1 MPKKT
6 PTAEPS
12 ATDAVPD
19 TPLHPPEVSKPPG
32 ALRRLGLFG
41 LDAIEAPVLAAVAL
55 RAPLLLV
62 GSHGT
67 AKTLLLLRI
76 SEALGLEC
84 RHYNASLLN
93 FDDLIGFPVPSA
105 DGSLTYAKT
114 PAAIWGAGA
123 VIFDEISRCRP
134 EVQNKL
140 FPIVHERK
148 VQGLPLES
156 LEHRWA
162 AMNPPCVD
170 GGEDGWS
177 GSEPLD
183 AALADRFA
191 FVVRMPA
198 WSTFSID
205 ERRAVIAAEERPLGS
220 LECSAFARRIEG
232 IRAALGACETA
243 WGTAITDYV
252 RIVVDLLAT
261 SEIDLS
267 PRRANYLRRNIL
279 AVHAVFA
286 SAGVTWDPSEATLLA
301 LAASIPQQ
309 AQGRDVPVMKLKT
322 AHREAMKIAT
332 LDPADP
338 LRLVLATTDPLRR
351 LEVACGA
358 SWDSRATEFS
368 NVVIDAL
375 AELRPGARD
384 AAAAYIVESGH
395 LGRLNSAVASQV
407 GEIYR
412 RLAVTQKVDDP
423 VHTSSKAW
431 KTWGRMKEVLATLDP
446 ESARDRRCANALVA
460 LFVESTLKTP
470 EDVDAAHGR
479 FLTVS
484 EVLGAVA

>member
-1 MPKKT
+1 MPKKAST
-6 PTAEPS
+6 RTDSPCDTVPTATVERPQAPAPQS
-12 ATDAVPD
+12 
-19 TPLHPPEVSKPPG
+19 

-41 LDAIEAPVLAAVAL
+41 IDAIEAPILAAVAL
-55 RAPLLLV
+55 RAPLLLI

-67 AKTLLLLRI
+67 AKTLMLLRI
-76 SEALGLEC
+76 SEALGIEC
-84 RHYNASLLN
+84 RHYNASLIN

-140 FPIVHERK
+140 FPIVHEKK
-148 VQGLPLES
+148 VQGLALES

-162 AMNPPCVD
+162 AMNPPRAD
-170 GGEDGWS
+170 GDQDGWI

-191 FVVRMPA
+191 FVVRIPA
-198 WSTFSID
+198 WSEFSID
-205 ERRAVIAAEERPLGS
+205 DRRAVIAAREEPLPAS
-220 LECSAFARRIEG
+220 ERAAFARRVEG
-232 IRAALGACETA
+232 VRAALGPCEIS

-252 RIVVDLLAT
+252 RLVVDLLAT
-261 SEIDLS
+261 SGIDLS

-286 SAGVTWDPSEATLLA
+286 SAGATWDPSEATLLA
-301 LAASIPQQ
+301 LAASIPQP
-309 AQGRDVPVMKLKT
+309 AQGCDVPVMKLKT

-338 LRLVLATTDPLRR
+338 LRLVLATADPLRR
-351 LEVACGA
+351 LEIACSA
-358 SWDSRATEFS
+358 SWESRATEFS
-368 NVVIDAL
+368 NVVIDVL
-375 AELRPGARD
+375 ADLRPGARD
-384 AAAAYIVESGH
+384 AAAAYIVEAGH
-395 LGRLNSAVASQV
+395 IGRLNPAVASQV
-407 GEIYR
+407 AEMYR
-412 RLAVTQKVDDP
+412 RLAVTQKLDTP
-423 VHTSSKAW
+423 AHTSSQEW
-431 KTWGRMKEVLATLDP
+431 KTWGRMKDVLAQLDP
-446 ESARDRRCANALVA
+446 ASARDHRCANALVA
-460 LFVESTLKTP
+460 LFVERTLRTP

-484 EVLGAVA
+484 DVFGALA

>member
-1 MPKKT
+1 M
-6 PTAEPS
+6 
-12 ATDAVPD
+12 
-19 TPLHPPEVSKPPG
+19 
-32 ALRRLGLFG
+32 RRLGLFG
-41 LDAIEAPVLAAVAL
+41 LDGIEAPILAAVAL
-55 RAPLLLV
+55 RAPLLLI
-62 GSHGT
+62 GPHGT

-76 SEALGLEC
+76 SEALGIEC
-84 RHYNASLLN
+84 RHYNASLVN
-93 FDDLIGFPVPSA
+93 FDDLIGFPVPAA

-148 VQGLPLES
+148 VQGLALES

-162 AMNPPCVD
+162 AMNPPRAD
-170 GGEDGWS
+170 GGQDEWI

-198 WSTFSID
+198 WSEFSID
-205 ERRAVIAAEERPLGS
+205 DRRAVIAAEEKAPGAS
-220 LECSAFARRIEG
+220 ECDAFVRRVEAV
-232 IRAALGACETA
+232 RAALGPCEES
-243 WGTAITDYV
+243 WGGAITDYV

-286 SAGVTWDPSEATLLA
+286 SAGVSWDPSEATLLA

-309 AQGRDVPVMKLKT
+309 AQGRDVPIMKLKT
-322 AHREAMKIAT
+322 AHREAMKVAT

-351 LEVACGA
+351 LEIACGA

-368 NVVIDAL
+368 NVVIDVL

-384 AAAAYIVESGH
+384 AAAAYIVEAGH
-395 LGRLNSAVASQV
+395 LGRLNAAVASQV

-423 VHTSSKAW
+423 VHTTSKAW
-431 KTWGRMKEVLATLDP
+431 KTWGRMKEVLSTLDP
-446 ESARDRRCANALVA
+446 DSARDHRCANALVA